1 MAKLRV
7 VLVEPQEA
15 GNVGA
20 VARVMKNFGFSELVI
35 VGRHPQLLPVAGWWA
50 SGSDDVLE
58 AAGKAATLSDALAG
72 AELTVATTS
81 ARGRTSPADLRPEAL
96 RARFLELGAD
106 DTMALVFGREDS
118 GLTRR
123 EAMLCPQTAVIPTAP
138 DFPTMNLAQA
148 AGVFCYRLSEAPGPP
163 QPPRKRA
170 DSAILERLHEN
181 LQSLLLE
188 IGYLHQNNPDRIYD
202 DIRAMAGRADL
213 DHREVTI
220 LLGIVRQLEWRL
232 RQ

>member
-1 MAKLRV
+1 MANLRV

-35 VGRHPQLLPVAGWWA
+35 AGRHPQLLPVAGWWA
-50 SGSDDVLE
+50 SGSDDMLE
-58 AAGKAATLSDALAG
+58 AASKAPTLSAALAG
-72 AELTVATTS
+72 AHLTVSTTS
-81 ARGRTSPADLRPEAL
+81 ARGRTSPADLRPDAL
-96 RARFLELGAD
+96 RELFQELGAD

-123 EAMLCPQTAVIPTAP
+123 EAMLCQQTAVIPTAP
-138 DFPTMNLAQA
+138 GFPTMNLAQA
-148 AGVFCYRLSEAPGPP
+148 AGVFCYQLSQAAGPLR
-163 QPPRKRA
+163 PPRQRA
-170 DSAILERLHEN
+170 DSAILERLHER
-181 LQSLLLE
+181 LQSLLLQ

-202 DIRAMAGRADL
+202 DIRTIAGRADL

>member
-58 AAGKAATLSDALAG
+58 ASRKVPTLSDALRG
-72 AELTVATTS
+72 AVLTVATTS
-81 ARGRTSPADLRPEAL
+81 ARGRTSPADLRPDAL
-96 RARFLELGAD
+96 RVRFGELGPD

-123 EAMLCPQTAVIPTAP
+123 EAMLCQQTAVIPTVPA
-138 DFPTMNLAQA
+138 FPTMNLAQA
-148 AGVFCYRLSEAPGPP
+148 AGVFCYQLSQAAGPP
-163 QPPRKRA
+163 HSPRLRA
-170 DSAILERLHEN
+170 DSSILERLHER
-181 LQSLLLE
+181 LQSLLLQ

-202 DIRAMAGRADL
+202 DIRTMAGRADL

-220 LLGIVRQLEWRL
+220 LLGIVRQLEWRM